1 MQFNR
6 CKDRKIRTHARE
18 AAQRASA
25 RPAPRG
31 FAHGAVALLAGA
43 LTLASGLIW
52 AQNLT
57 APPSLKTIAV
67 PEPANLSDYVKNKAT
82 AIALG
87 KALFW
92 DMQVGSDSVQACAS
106 CHFHAGADNRVKGQI
121 NSGINGGDT
130 TPISV
135 ANTVNGTLLGQNAEV
150 TVDSFP
156 LHKLFDPLMPTDPL
170 VNPANIERTTHA
182 TALEPS
188 RSGDVL
194 SSMGVSRFKLFGD
207 IPAIG
212 AASFVPPGS
221 SGVSSLRADYACGD
235 PTAPANIALCVPPA

>member
-92 DMQVGSDSVQACAS
+92 DMQVGSDAVQACAS
-106 CHFHAGADNRVKGQI
+106 CHNQAGADVRVKNAVSPGL
-121 NSGINGGDT
+121 NGGDIT
-130 TPISV
+130 FQSV
-135 ANTVNGTLLGQNAEV
+135 PPNGTLSQ
-150 TVDSFP
+150 DKFP
-156 LHKLFDPLMPTDPL
+156 FTKFADPGDQ
-170 VNPANIERTTHA
+170 TTA
-182 TALEPS
+182 PI
-188 RSGDVL
+188 RSWNDV
-194 SSMGVSRFKLFGD
+194 
-207 IPAIG
+207 
-212 AASFVPPGS
+212 
-221 SGVSSLRADYACGD
+221 VSS
-235 PTAPANIALCVPPA
+235 